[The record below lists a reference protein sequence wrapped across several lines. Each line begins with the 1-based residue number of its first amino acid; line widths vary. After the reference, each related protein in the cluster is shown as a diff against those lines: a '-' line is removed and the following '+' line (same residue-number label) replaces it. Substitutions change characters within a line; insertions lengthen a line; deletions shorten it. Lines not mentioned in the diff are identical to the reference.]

1 MLELRME
8 SFTSAGQALGRLG
21 PTRWVVMVF
30 GALPM
35 ELVQLKIIR
44 NFKGRSEARLQRIL
58 EASPER
64 VEPRCS
70 IFAQCS
76 GCQYQHLS
84 YEAQLFWKREHVQQ
98 AFSRIA
104 KIDVTVEA
112 TVPSPKQY
120 HYRTK
125 LTPHAQEP
133 PPRRQRL
140 AWQRG
145 TEDVQIDYSAIGFLE
160 QDWGDARDASGRR
173 WRKVVDV
180 RSCPIATEALNAA
193 LPAERAKVKA
203 QKNGPS
209 GPLLLRDTVQD
220 GVVTDP
226 QQLVTELLPDLGA
239 FSFRAGSFFQNN
251 SSILPAFVRHVVFAA
266 LEGSPEVLV
275 DLYCGV
281 GLFAIS
287 AAKHF
292 QRIFGVEVDAGAV
305 SLARQNAAAHDAE
318 GLHFLAADAAVGLR
332 QIALALQPGQ
342 KIVVVVD
349 PPRQGLKEEAREALL
364 RLQPWRIVYVSCDC
378 ATQAR
383 DLKERLKERCSITR
397 RNAV

>member
-1 MLELRME
+1 ME
-8 SFTSAGQALGRLG
+8 SMTSSGQALGRLG

-30 GALPM
+30 GALPL

-44 NFKGRSEARLQRIL
+44 NFKGRSEAKLQRIL
-58 EASPER
+58 EKSPER
-64 VEPRCS
+64 VEPRCP

-112 TVPSPKQY
+112 TVPSPKVY

-125 LTPHAQEP
+125 LTPHPQEP

-140 AWQRG
+140 AWQG
-145 TEDVQIDYSAIGFLE
+145 GEASVDYSAIGFLE

-180 RSCPIATEALNAA
+180 RSCPIATEALNEA
-193 LPAERAKVKA
+193 LPAERTKAKS
-203 QKNGPS
+203 GRLS
-209 GPLLLRDTVQD
+209 GPLLLRDTTED

-226 QQLVTELLPDLGA
+226 QQVVTEVLSELGA
-239 FSFRAGSFFQNN
+239 FSFRAGGFFQNN
-251 SSILPAFVRHVVFAA
+251 SSILPAFVQHVLSAA
-266 LEGSPEVLV
+266 VQDSPEVLV

-281 GLFAIS
+281 GLFSLSGAN
-287 AAKHF
+287 HF
-292 QRIFGVEVDAGAV
+292 QRIFGVEVEPVAV
-305 SLARQNAAAHDAE
+305 NLARRNAAAH
-318 GLHFLAADAAVGLR
+318 GHGHVQFLAADAANGLR
-332 QIALALQPGQ
+332 EVARSLRSE
-342 KIVVVVD
+342 KVVVVVD
-349 PPRQGLKEEAREALL
+349 PPRQGLKEEARRALL
-364 RLQPWRIVYVSCDC
+364 TLRPQRMVYVSCDC
-378 ATQAR
+378 VGMRGLRQNPQNW
-383 DLKERLKERCSITR
+383 RCLDCDVSVIM
-397 RNAV
+397 

>member
-1 MLELRME
+1 
-8 SFTSAGQALGRLG
+8 
-21 PTRWVVMVF
+21 
-30 GALPM
+30 
-35 ELVQLKIIR
+35 
-44 NFKGRSEARLQRIL
+44 
-58 EASPER
+58 
-64 VEPRCS
+64 
-70 IFAQCS
+70 
-76 GCQYQHLS
+76 
-84 YEAQLFWKREHVQQ
+84 
-98 AFSRIA
+98 
-104 KIDVTVEA
+104 
-112 TVPSPKQY
+112 
-120 HYRTK
+120 
-125 LTPHAQEP
+125 
-133 PPRRQRL
+133 
-140 AWQRG
+140 
-145 TEDVQIDYSAIGFLE
+145 
-160 QDWGDARDASGRR
+160 
-173 WRKVVDV
+173 
-180 RSCPIATEALNAA
+180 
-193 LPAERAKVKA
+193 
-203 QKNGPS
+203 
-209 GPLLLRDTVQD
+209 
-220 GVVTDP
+220 VTDP

-383 DLKERLKERCSITR
+383 DLKDFVAEGYVVKRATPFDLFPQTRHLEVVVELERE
-397 RNAV
+397 